1 MNLPFK
7 VVSLITMIAGLAL
20 AGAGWSRD
28 RLSYENGRH
37 FDPQTAIVY
46 HQQTAEVYLI
56 VGVALTIVGLILA
69 GLAFR
74 TRFFRSQ

>member
-20 AGAGWSRD
+20 AGVGWSRD

-46 HQQTAEVYLI
+46 HQQTAEVFLI
-56 VGVALTIVGLILA
+56 AGVALTIVGPVFA
-69 GLAFR
+69 GVAFR
-74 TRFFRSQ
+74 GRFLRSQ